1 MKRNSTINLLG
12 CFTLLSICA
21 CSSDGSDGN
30 TDVIQPPVENKLA
43 INISTNISSRAT
55 EEAFEAGDCVGLYV
69 ANYGKDGKPTA
80 LKTSGN
86 HVDNLKFTYN
96 GTWTPTQAA
105 SWQDSTTHAD
115 FYLYY
120 PFTSSISSVDA
131 MPFNVKEDQSKEA
144 DYKACDLLIGKAA
157 DIAPTKNEIMITAKH
172 VMSQMAIKVVPGNG
186 FTQTS
191 LDAAKVAVKVNGVKT
206 TSTVNLATATATATA
221 TGNAKSITAYKA
233 GETYKAIIVP
243 QPANVNNI
251 ITVYINGEEFCLS
264 GDPAFKAFATGKRHT
279 FTVTVSKTSS
289 GLNANISKWED
300 DGRDYGG
307 TAEEIN

>member
-1 MKRNSTINLLG
+1 MKQNLAINLLG

-96 GTWTPTQAA
+96 GTWTPAQAVY
-105 SWQDSTTHAD
+105 WQDATTHAD

-120 PFTSSISSVDA
+120 PYTSSISSVDA

-172 VMSQMAIKVVPGNG
+172 VISQMAIKVVPGNG

-206 TSTVNLATATATATA
+206 TSTVNLATATAT
-221 TGNAKSITAYKA
+221 GNAKSITAYKA

-243 QPANVNNI
+243 QRIDTRLPLIEVVMEGVSYICNSRFVFKPGMEHLVNVVIDKNANQTKI
-251 ITVYINGEEFCLS
+251 DINGS
-264 GDPAFKAFATGKRHT
+264 TT
-279 FTVTVSKTSS
+279 
-289 GLNANISKWED
+289 KWQ
-300 DGRDYGG
+300 
-307 TAEEIN
+307 

>member
-1 MKRNSTINLLG
+1 MKQNLAINLLG

-55 EEAFEAGDCVGLYV
+55 EEAFEVGDCVGLYV

-96 GTWTPTQAA
+96 GTWTPTQAVY
-105 SWQDSTTHAD
+105 WQDSTTHAD

-120 PFTSSISSVDA
+120 PYTSSISSVDA

-172 VMSQMAIKVVPGNG
+172 VISQMAIKVVPGNG

-206 TSTVNLATATATATA
+206 TSTVNLATATAT
-221 TGNAKSITAYKA
+221 GNAKSITAYKA

-243 QPANVNNI
+243 QRIDTRLPLIEVVMEGVSYICNSRFVFKPGMEHLVNVVIDKNANQTKI
-251 ITVYINGEEFCLS
+251 DINGN
-264 GDPAFKAFATGKRHT
+264 TT
-279 FTVTVSKTSS
+279 
-289 GLNANISKWED
+289 KWQ
-300 DGRDYGG
+300 
-307 TAEEIN
+307 

>member
-1 MKRNSTINLLG
+1 MKQNLAINLLG

-55 EEAFEAGDCVGLYV
+55 EEAFEVGDCVGLYV

-120 PFTSSISSVDA
+120 PYTSSISSVDA

-172 VMSQMAIKVVPGNG
+172 VISQMAIKVVPGNG

-206 TSTVNLATATATATA
+206 TRILPIRRPCCQGFRNRQA
-221 TGNAKSITAYKA
+221 
-233 GETYKAIIVP
+233 P
-243 QPANVNNI
+243 
-251 ITVYINGEEFCLS
+251 YIYCHCKQ
-264 GDPAFKAFATGKRHT
+264 DQQRT
-279 FTVTVSKTSS
+279 
-289 GLNANISKWED
+289 
-300 DGRDYGG
+300 
-307 TAEEIN
+307 